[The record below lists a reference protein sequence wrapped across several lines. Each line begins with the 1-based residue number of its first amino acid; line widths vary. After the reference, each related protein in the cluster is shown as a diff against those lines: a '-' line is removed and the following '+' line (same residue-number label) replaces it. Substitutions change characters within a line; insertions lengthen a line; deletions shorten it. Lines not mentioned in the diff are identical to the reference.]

1 MIFRYETPD
10 RAVCTLQKDSG
21 DITAEDVKNFQ
32 DFLLAIQHTNEEHC
46 IVESA
51 YAALDD
57 CDDDEEDED

>member
-10 RAVCTLQKDSG
+10 RAVSTLQKENG

-32 DFLLAIQHTNEEHC
+32 DFLLAIQHANEEHC

-57 CDDDEEDED
+57 CDDEDDED